1 MQNTTDNREIGRK
14 GEDLACIF
22 LNEKGFEII
31 KRNYRFQRDGEID
44 IVVKKDNLIVFVEV
58 KSRNTPD
65 YGGALYSISNRK
77 KRTLRKIASHFL
89 SAHPQ
94 YHSKNFIYRFDL
106 ISIFNGKIEWIDDII
121 R

>member
-1 MQNTTDNREIGRK
+1 MKNSTDNREVGRK
-14 GEDLACIF
+14 GEDIACDF
-22 LNEKGFEII
+22 LKEKDFEII
-31 KRNYRFQRDGEID
+31 KRNYRFQRAGEID
-44 IVVKKDNLIVFVEV
+44 IIVKKDNLIVFVEV
-58 KSRNTPD
+58 KNRKTSD

-77 KRTLRKIASHFL
+77 KRTLRKIAYHFL

-94 YHSKNFIYRFDL
+94 YHSKDFLYRFDL